1 MSSSPLARLLIVDDE
16 TALVTALCRTLQAEG
31 YSTTGATSGPEALA
45 TLRAAAAD
53 RAALFDVLI
62 TDLMMPEMDGIALLH
77 AARQIDT
84 HLVGIVM
91 TGYGTIDTAVEAMKS
106 GALDYIL
113 KPFNLTA
120 IMPVLSRALTV
131 RSLRLANSD
140 LLQCVADRSAELDA
154 ATQELRSVNEEVKAH
169 MYSVSHELREP
180 LNEIVS
186 FAGLLVDGKTGPL
199 NAEQKKLLDRIYSG
213 GQQLLRFSDD
223 LPHVPR
229 LRPLEKQP

>member
-1 MSSSPLARLLIVDDE
+1 MISSPLARLLIVDDE

-31 YSTTGATSGPEALA
+31 YATTGATSGPEALA
-45 TLRAAAAD
+45 TLRAAD
-53 RAALFDVLI
+53 GAALFDVLI
-62 TDLMMPEMDGIALLH
+62 TDLMMPETDGIALLH

-91 TGYGTIDTAVEAMKS
+91 TGHGTIDTAVEAMKS

-131 RSLRLANSD
+131 RNLRLANAG

-154 ATQELRSVNEEVKAH
+154 ATQELQRVNKEVKAYMH
-169 MYSVSHELREP
+169 SVSHDLREP
-180 LNEIVS
+180 LNGIVA

-199 NAEQKKLLDRIYSG
+199 NAEQKKLLDHIYSG
-213 GQQLLRFSDD
+213 GQQLLRFTDA

-229 LRPLEKQP
+229 LRPLGCPK